1 MSGALRPAAFLD
13 RDGTVIE
20 DRAYLGEPAGVR
32 LMAGA
37 AEAVARLATAGYRV
51 VVVTNQ
57 SGVARGL
64 FDEAAV
70 DAVNRRVADLL
81 AASSP
86 AAVIDGFYVCPHL
99 DRCDC
104 RKPLPGLFLRAA
116 RERQLDLGRSL
127 AVGDSPR
134 DVQAARAAGCP
145 RTIQIGDRLSLLEA
159 VQTLLGAP

>member
-1 MSGALRPAAFLD
+1 MSDGLRPAAFLD

-20 DRAYLGEPAGVR
+20 DRAYLGDPDGVR
-32 LMAGA
+32 LVPGA
-37 AEAVARLATAGYRV
+37 PEAVARLTAAGYRV

-70 DAVNRRVADLL
+70 DAVNRRVAELL

-99 DRCDC
+99 GGCSC
-104 RKPLPGLFLRAA
+104 RKPLPGLFVRAA

-127 AVGDSPR
+127 AIGDSPR
-134 DVQAARAAGCP
+134 DVEAARAAGCP
-145 RTIQIGDRLSLLEA
+145 RTIQVGDRISLLEA
-159 VQTLLGAP
+159 VQRLLSAP